1 MTDLFSI
8 LLNFFF
14 LCPTGCPDNLTDSQC
29 LNPIKA
35 FQGCMRLIF
44 IDNQPKD
51 LISVQQ
57 GSLGNFSDLHIDLC
71 SIKDR

>member
-1 MTDLFSI
+1 MNIPIFFSGFSLF
-8 LLNFFF
+8 
-14 LCPTGCPDNLTDSQC
+14 PTGCPDNFTNSQC
-29 LNPIKA
+29 LNPITA

-51 LISVQQ
+51 LILVQQ

-71 SIKDR
+71 GIKDR

>member
-1 MTDLFSI
+1 
-8 LLNFFF
+8 
-14 LCPTGCPDNLTDSQC
+14 
-29 LNPIKA
+29 
-35 FQGCMRLIF
+35 MRLIF

>member
-1 MTDLFSI
+1 M
-8 LLNFFF
+8 FF
-14 LCPTGCPDNLTDSQC
+14 LCLTGCPDNLTDSQC